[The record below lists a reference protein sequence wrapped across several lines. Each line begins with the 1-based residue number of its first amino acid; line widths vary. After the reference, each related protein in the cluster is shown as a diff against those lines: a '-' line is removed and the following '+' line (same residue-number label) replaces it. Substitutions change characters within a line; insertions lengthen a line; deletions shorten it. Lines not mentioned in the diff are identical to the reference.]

1 MSNSKISALT
11 AATTPLAG
19 TETLPVVQSS
29 TTKQVSVANLTA
41 GRVVS
46 VLSLGANNVAS
57 PATPIQTSED
67 ASYNGLMVSSSRF
80 SGSGTANLLT
90 NVLIGRGADNVNYPL
105 VVLHHNDGTARTTQ
119 VSIQTALLGVNSDKL
134 LIDQNGNITA
144 NTGNFV
150 IGTSGKGIDFSITP
164 DPSGMTSE
172 LLADYEEGT
181 WTPVIG
187 GDGGTSGQSYSTQN
201 GKYVKVGKLVTVSCD
216 VRLSTKGTITGNVIL
231 SGLPYTVTSGD
242 YYGGGTANLIQNL
255 GAATSMVAFHAIPS
269 STTAYAQKSNN
280 NTSSAYMATA
290 DITNTT
296 WFFITMSY
304 IST

>member
-1 MSNSKISALT
+1 MTS
-11 AATTPLAG
+11 ATTPLAG
-19 TETLPVVQSS
+19 TEVLPVVQSS
-29 TTKQVSVANLTA
+29 TTKQVSVADLTA
-41 GRVVS
+41 GR
-46 VLSLGANNVAS
+46 NVA
-57 PATPIQTSED
+57 
-67 ASYNGLMVSSSRF
+67 
-80 SGSGTANLLT
+80 TANLDASGYVTQIRSDSSTSFTGSADPASVFAT
-90 NVLIGRGADNVNYPL
+90 NTSSTTGSYAGYGIEAKNAGGL
-105 VVLHHNDGTARTTQ
+105 TQ
-119 VSIQTALLGVNSDKL
+119 VAAILAQTTASGYSPNLIIGVRTASSTFTQRVQLTGSSGDFTLNS
-134 LIDQNGNITA
+134 GNL
-144 NTGNFV
+144 V